1 LSRFKELIGRSIAY
15 GLHTLNLWGI
25 ASTSAIKLKRSDFN
39 LIRYNQTINLRKLL
53 FNMALKKSELYSSL
67 WKSCDELRG
76 GMDTS
81 QYKDYVLVLLFMK
94 YVSDKYAGGT
104 EGLIDVPEGGGFA
117 DMIAAKGD
125 KEIGDKLN
133 KIINKLA
140 DANDELK
147 GAINVIDFNDS
158 SKLGDGKEMI
168 DRLTKLVGIFEG
180 LDFGRNRTEGDDLLG
195 DAFEYLMRH
204 FASESGKSKGQ
215 FYTPAEVSRIISMVI
230 ELDKAN
236 DTDQSIYDPTC
247 GCGSGSLLLKVHDEA
262 RHQTN
267 LELALYGQEMDNAT
281 SALARMN
288 MVLHD
293 CPTAEIWQA
302 NTLASPHFK
311 SDKNPNELKT
321 FDFVVANPPFS
332 TKAWTNGLNPSEDI
346 FGRFE
351 YGVPPEKNGDYAFL
365 LHILKSLKQTGKGA
379 VILPHGVLFRG
390 NAEGEIRKRLIKQG
404 YVKGIIG
411 LPANLFYGTGIPAC
425 IIVMDKEN
433 AIDRKGIFMVD
444 ASKGFIKDGN
454 KNRLR
459 AQDIHKIVDTFTKQ
473 IELAK
478 YSRMVAVAEIEAN
491 DFNLNLPR
499 YIDSSEVEDL
509 QDIDAHLNG
518 GIPDADIDAL
528 ANYWDVF
535 PDVRGELFT
544 VANRANYNLLNVE
557 AAQIKTAIFN
567 HSEFTTFNQ
576 SVTDLFATWQSSNVD
591 RLTSIKQGD
600 RAKLLIDNLSEN
612 LLETFHDVALIDPY
626 DVYQHLMDYWAETMQ
641 DDVYM
646 LLSDGWI
653 ANSDL
658 IPKAL
663 IIARYFAAEQTAVEK
678 LEMERDDISRQME
691 ELDEEHGGE
700 EGLLVDAK
708 NDKGKLSSKSIKE
721 RLKGIKNDSDAVEE
735 LTLLERYVLLIE
747 KESTANKKIKDA
759 QKALDL
765 KVFAKYSV
773 LSEDEIKT
781 LVVHDKWL
789 AVLSASVQSELSR
802 VSQALTGRIK
812 QLADRYAI
820 PLPQL
825 IRNVESLS
833 SRVDEHLA
841 KMGFVLNTGEKS
853 C

>member
-236 DTDQSIYDPTC
+236 DTDQSIYDPT
-247 GCGSGSLLLKVHDEA
+247 CGSGSLLLKVHDEA

>member
-1 LSRFKELIGRSIAY
+1 
-15 GLHTLNLWGI
+15 
-25 ASTSAIKLKRSDFN
+25 
-39 LIRYNQTINLRKLL
+39 
-53 FNMALKKSELYSSL
+53 
-67 WKSCDELRG
+67 
-76 GMDTS
+76 
-81 QYKDYVLVLLFMK
+81 
-94 YVSDKYAGGT
+94 
-104 EGLIDVPEGGGFA
+104 
-117 DMIAAKGD
+117 
-125 KEIGDKLN
+125 
-133 KIINKLA
+133 
-140 DANDELK
+140 
-147 GAINVIDFNDS
+147 
-158 SKLGDGKEMI
+158 MI

-180 LDFGRNRTEGDDLLG
+180 LDFGRNRIEGDDLLG

-215 FYTPAEVSRIISMVI
+215 FYTPAEVSRIVSMVI
-230 ELDKAN
+230 ELGKAN
-236 DTDQSIYDPTC
+236 DTDQSIYDPT
-247 GCGSGSLLLKVHDEA
+247 CGSGSLLLKVHDEA
-262 RHQTN
+262 RHQTG

-404 YVKGIIG
+404 YIKGIIC

-433 AIDRKGIFMVD
+433 AVSRKGIFMVD
-444 ASKGFIKDGN
+444 ASKGLIKDGN

-459 AQDIHKIVDTFTKQ
+459 AQDIHKIVDTFSKQ

-478 YSRMVAVAEIEAN
+478 YSRMVTVSEIEAN

-499 YIDSSEVEDL
+499 YIDSSEAEDL

-528 ANYWDVF
+528 ANYWNVF
-535 PDVRGELFT
+535 PDVRRELFT
-544 VANRANYNLLNVE
+544 VADRTNYNLLNVD

-576 SVTDLFATWQSSNVD
+576 SVTDLFASWQAANLD
-591 RLTSIKQGD
+591 HLTRIKQGD
-600 RAKLLIDNLSEN
+600 RAKLLIDTLSEN

-646 LLSDGWI
+646 LVSDGWI
-653 ANSDL
+653 ANTDL

-663 IIARYFAAEQTAVEK
+663 IIARYFAAEQTAIEK

-700 EGLLVDAK
+700 EGLLFDAK

-721 RLKGIKNDSDAVEE
+721 RLKGIKKDSDAVEE
-735 LTLLERYVLLIE
+735 LALLERYVLLIE
-747 KESTANKKIKDA
+747 EESIANKKIKDA

-765 KVFAKYSV
+765 KVIAKYGD

-789 AVLSASVQSELSR
+789 AVLAASVQSELSR

-825 IRNVESLS
+825 IQNVESLS
-833 SRVDEHLA
+833 SRVNEHLA
-841 KMGFVLNTGEKS
+841 KMGFKS
-853 C
+853 CQK